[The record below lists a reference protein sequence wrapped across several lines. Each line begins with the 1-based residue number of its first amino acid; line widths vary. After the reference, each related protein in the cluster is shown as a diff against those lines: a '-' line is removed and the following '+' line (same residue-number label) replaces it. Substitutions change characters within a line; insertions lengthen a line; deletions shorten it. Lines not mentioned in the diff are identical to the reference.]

1 MKIAIVGTVYAGLS
15 NAMLLAQPNEGVAI
29 ANPAAI
35 ASEAWQS
42 TPPSRPY
49 LILARAPSAS

>member
-15 NAMLLAQPNEGVAI
+15 NAMLLAQPNEEVAI

-35 ASEAWQS
+35 AGEACQS
-42 TPPSRPY
+42 TPPSSPY
-49 LILARAPSAS
+49 LILARAT